1 MSTELANVQTAVAE
15 FDRVAAGLAALK
27 EQYGGIV
34 YEVHT
39 SKGMEAAK
47 AARAAI
53 REPRY
58 EIERIRKNAKAPI
71 IALGKRL
78 DSEAA
83 RITAELDKLE
93 SPVDEVIKREED
105 RKEAEKQA
113 KIEAERQR
121 FTDLQ
126 ERVAE
131 LRGNTML
138 SASSAPEL
146 IAEHIADLERI
157 TVDDSFQ
164 EFRKQAEDAKVA
176 GLARLK
182 DLYAAAMAHAAEQS
196 RIKAE
201 REELAKLRAEQ
212 AARDAESRARIAEE
226 ERQAKVARDAELI
239 EQRRLQTIA
248 DAEIKA
254 KRQAEQAELQAQ
266 RKAQEAE
273 AERLAKER
281 AEIQRQ
287 QEEDR
292 RKRDPEEREL
302 KERQRIASIQKPSDA
317 ELFSVIAAHYR
328 VPVAKVIEWLG
339 AIDLARI
346 AA

>member
-1 MSTELANVQTAVAE
+1 MSTELVNVQTAVAE

-39 SKGMEAAK
+39 TKGMEAAK

-93 SPVDEVIKREED
+93 SPVDEVIKREEA

-113 KIEAERQR
+113 KIEAERKR
-121 FTDLQ
+121 FADLQ
-126 ERVAE
+126 ERVAM

-164 EFRKQAEDAKVA
+164 EFRKQAEDAKAA
-176 GLARLK
+176 GLARLR
-182 DLYAAAMAHAAEQS
+182 DLHAAAVAGVAENA
-196 RIKAE
+196 RIMAE

-212 AARDAESRARIAEE
+212 AEREAESRAKIAEE
-226 ERQAKVARDAELI
+226 ERLAKVARDAELA
-239 EQRRLQTIA
+239 EQRRVQAVA
-248 DAEIKA
+248 DAELVA
-254 KRQAEQAELQAQ
+254 KRKAEQEELQDQRDAQAIIAANIAAERAELDRQNME
-266 RKAQEAE
+266 KE
-273 AERLAKER
+273 LAKEAEYKAR
-281 AEIQRQ
+281 A
-287 QEEDR
+287 D
-292 RKRDPEEREL
+292 
-302 KERQRIASIQKPSDA
+302 RQRIANMVKPPDHA
-317 ELFSVIAAHYR
+317 IISVIASHYV
-328 VPVAKVIEWLG
+328 VPNAKVIEWLK
-339 AIDLARI
+339 AMELEVTA
-346 AA
+346 

>member
-1 MSTELANVQTAVAE
+1 MSTELVNVQTAVAE

-39 SKGMEAAK
+39 TKGMEAAK

-93 SPVDEVIKREED
+93 SPVDEVIKREEA

-113 KIEAERQR
+113 KIEAERKR
-121 FTDLQ
+121 FADLQ
-126 ERVAE
+126 ERVAM

-164 EFRKQAEDAKVA
+164 EFRKQAEDAKAA
-176 GLARLK
+176 GLARLR
-182 DLYAAAMAHAAEQS
+182 DLHAAAVAGVAENA
-196 RIKAE
+196 RIMAE

-212 AARDAESRARIAEE
+212 AEREAESRAKIADEE
-226 ERQAKVARDAELI
+226 HLAKVARDAELA
-239 EQRRLQTIA
+239 EQRRVQAVA
-248 DAEIKA
+248 DAELVA
-254 KRQAEQAELQAQ
+254 KRKAEQEELQAQ
-266 RKAQEAE
+266 RDAQAIIAANIA
-273 AERLAKER
+273 AERAELDRQNMEKER
-281 AEIQRQ
+281 AKEA
-287 QEEDR
+287 EY
-292 RKRDPEEREL
+292 KERAD
-302 KERQRIASIQKPSDA
+302 RQRIANMVKPSDNA
-317 ELFSVIAAHYR
+317 IISVIASHYV
-328 VPVAKVIEWLG
+328 VPNAKVVEWLRAMELE
-339 AIDLARI
+339 AISA
-346 AA
+346 